1 MDKKERRTY
10 FLPVSFTIELTE
22 NSCLLKSSSMGLHF
36 FGRHGIIGCIKSVV
50 GRSLKRREFC
60 HRRCVHM
67 CVWMIILPNNGDET
81 QELTT
86 LYRKCES
93 V

>member
-36 FGRHGIIGCIKSVV
+36 LAAMVLLAV
-50 GRSLKRREFC
+50 
-60 HRRCVHM
+60 
-67 CVWMIILPNNGDET
+67 
-81 QELTT
+81 
-86 LYRKCES
+86 
-93 V
+93 